1 MKKPYLNVTVILL
14 SLLTLLPSV
23 SGCAGNTE
31 TPGTTADTT
40 TAAAPDSGEGQ
51 PPDVTALV
59 PDVPEKI
66 WNREFR
72 VLGCGDDK
80 SLSYPSFEIYAE
92 DYTGEAMNDSVF
104 ARNETVRKKYGI
116 TVTQTLVDKTNDRI
130 SMNQS
135 TGTDEFDLV
144 FTDAYKVGALAQ
156 KGYFYDMHKVSYID
170 FSKPWWSKVE
180 NDALSI
186 KGHIYYTGSDY
197 SLRDKNRVQVIVC
210 NDALIVDKG
219 LTPIPGLVRSGDW
232 TAEKMAEYVNACTDE
247 LDGDGKHTK
256 ADMFGLALSSYDCFA
271 ALCFGCGV
279 HLIDKD
285 GSDGLVV
292 VSDLDHD
299 SAAVDAVLNI
309 FRPETSLSP
318 EDYGRDWDIASDTFK
333 DGRALFTIN
342 SIQYV
347 SYYNQEC
354 SFDYTVLPCPMLDK
368 DQKAYYSMA
377 EIRCMLFSIPV
388 TNPDPDFAGFA
399 LEVFSY
405 ESTNTTKSTFIE
417 LYCKTRNVRNADSVD
432 MLNIVLDTVIYDNS
446 IIYSDSIPLYGI
458 LNNYVPTAKSNVFL
472 RYMNSFK
479 SKTQKEIEKINADHA
494 G

>member
-1 MKKPYLNVTVILL
+1 MKRPYLNLSAILL
-14 SLLTLLPSV
+14 LLAMLIAAF
-23 SGCAGNTE
+23 SGCAGSGVE
-31 TPGTTADTT
+31 SGTTAGT
-40 TAAAPDSGEGQ
+40 TAAANPDSGEEQ
-51 PPDVTALV
+51 TPEVTAVL
-59 PDVPEKI
+59 PDIPDTM

-72 VLGCGDDK
+72 VLGCGDK
-80 SLSYPSFEIYAE
+80 TSISYPSFEIYAE

-104 ARNETVRKKYGI
+104 ARNETLRKKYGI
-116 TVTQTLVDKTNDRI
+116 TVSQTLIDKTHDRI
-130 SMNQS
+130 SKNQS

-144 FTDAYKVGALAQ
+144 FTFAYKVGALAQ
-156 KGYFYDMHKVSYID
+156 KGYFYDMHKVNYID

-210 NDALIVDKG
+210 NDALIEDKG
-219 LTPIPGLVRSGDW
+219 LAPVPGLVRSGDW
-232 TAEKMAEYVNACTDE
+232 TAEKMAEYVNACADE
-247 LDGDGKHTK
+247 LDGDGRHTK

-299 SAAVDAVLNI
+299 AAAVDAVLNI
-309 FRPETSLSP
+309 FRPETSMSP
-318 EDYGRDWDIASDTFK
+318 EDYGRDWDIASDTFE

-347 SYYNQEC
+347 SYYNQVC
-354 SFDYTVLPCPMLDK
+354 PFDYTVLPCPMLDK
-368 DQKAYYSMA
+368 DQDAYYSMA
-377 EIRCMLFSIPV
+377 EVRCMLFSIPV

-399 LEVFSY
+399 LEAFSY
-405 ESTNTTKSTFIE
+405 ESTNTTKTTFIE

-432 MLNIVLDTVIYDNS
+432 MLNIVLDTVVYDNS
-446 IIYSDSIPLYGI
+446 IIYSETIPLYGI
-458 LNNYVPTAKSNVFL
+458 LNSYVPVAKSNVFL
-472 RYMNSFK
+472 RYMSSFK
-479 SKTQKEIEKINADHA
+479 SKTQKEIDKINSDHA